1 MRHAGFKVSETPRKA
16 LTPLNYLLLAVFCL
30 FAFAPGIASLPPTD
44 RDESRFV
51 QATKQMVESGDYV
64 DIRFQD
70 EPRYK
75 KPAGIYWLQSAAVLA
90 SGKGSE
96 APIWVYRLVSVLA
109 GTFSVLALAFI
120 GDRMFGRTAGL
131 IAGLGLAGVL
141 MLGVEA
147 RIAKTDATLLATAL
161 LAQGALA
168 TIYLGHRAGRP
179 QGNANWLFWA
189 AQGLSILIKGPV
201 VPFMSVLT
209 VAAIALLDRDR
220 SWLRK
225 LRPFTGIL
233 LTLLVAAPWLI
244 LITLKTGAAFW
255 QESVGKDLLSK
266 VGSGQESHGFPPGYY
281 FLTYSVF
288 MWPFALVALDGGLKA
303 LNRFRDDPRLL
314 FCLAWYLPYWV
325 AIELIPTKLPHYVL
339 PAYPALLLLMAWS
352 LTDATASTTA
362 LSRWQVWLRRACA
375 FGVIGVSAG
384 LAAIATGITPYFLGQ
399 YSWWGQLAGLLV
411 FAAALLGAGMP
422 KDMSPLQRTGL
433 AAAAAAAAFGVLAWK
448 VLPPLRPLWLSPQ
461 IAEGFEALKPCPT
474 SRLASAGYGEPSLV
488 FLAGT
493 RTLLTNGE
501 GAAQALAQDPVCAI
515 AIVADSENDRFV
527 ASVPG
532 GKAALTELGRIE
544 GMNYS
549 KGEPRVLT
557 FYTLAK
563 P

>member
-1 MRHAGFKVSETPRKA
+1 MRHAGFNLSETPRKA

-30 FAFAPGIASLPPTD
+30 FAFAPGIATLPPTD

-75 KPAGIYWLQSAAVLA
+75 KPAGIYWLQSAAVLV
-90 SGKGSE
+90 SGKGSD

-131 IAGLGLAGVL
+131 IAAFGLAGVL

-201 VPFMSVLT
+201 VPFMSILT

-220 SWLRK
+220 SWLRR
-225 LRPFTGIL
+225 LRPLTGIL

-288 MWPFALVALDGGLKA
+288 IWPFALVALDGGLKA

-339 PAYPALLLLMAWS
+339 PAYPALILLMAWS
-352 LTDATASTTA
+352 LTDASASTVA

-384 LAAIATGITPYFLGQ
+384 LAAIATGITPYFLGK

-422 KDMSPLQRTGL
+422 RDMSPLQRTGL
-433 AAAAAAAAFGVLAWK
+433 AAAAAAAAFGVLTWK

-474 SRLASAGYGEPSLV
+474 SRLVSAGYGEPSLV

-501 GAAQALAQDPVCAI
+501 GAAQALAEDPACAI

-532 GKAALTELGRIE
+532 GTAALTDLGRIE

-557 FYTLAK
+557 FYGMARQ
-563 P
+563 

>member
-1 MRHAGFKVSETPRKA
+1 MRHAGFNVSETPRKA
-16 LTPLNYLLLAVFCL
+16 LTPLNYLLLAAFCL
-30 FAFAPGIASLPPTD
+30 FAFAPGIATLPPTD

-75 KPAGIYWLQSAAVLA
+75 KPAGIYWLQSTAVLA
-90 SGKGSE
+90 SGQGSD

-131 IAGLGLAGVL
+131 IAAFGLAGVL

-189 AQGLSILIKGPV
+189 AQGLAILIKGPV

-220 SWLRK
+220 SWLRR

-352 LTDATASTTA
+352 LIDASASTTA

-433 AAAAAAAAFGVLAWK
+433 AAAAAAAAFGVLTWK

-461 IAEGFEALKPCPT
+461 IAEGFESLKPCPT
-474 SRLASAGYGEPSLV
+474 SRLVSAGYGEPSLV

-501 GAAQALAQDPVCAI
+501 GAAQALAEDPACAV
-515 AIVADSENDRFV
+515 AIVADSESDRFT

-532 GKAALTELGRIE
+532 GKAALTELGRIQ

>member
-1 MRHAGFKVSETPRKA
+1 MTTSGFKISQTPGKP
-16 LTPLNYLLLAVFCL
+16 LSLLNYLLLAVFCL

-70 EPRYK
+70 VPRYK
-75 KPAGIYWLQSAAVLA
+75 KPAGIYWLQSAAVLV

-109 GTFSVLALAFI
+109 GTFSVLAIAFI

-131 IAGLGLAGVL
+131 IAGLGLAGIL

-168 TIYLGHRAGRP
+168 AIYLGHRAGKP
-179 QGNANWLFWA
+179 QGKAHWLFWI

-201 VPFMSVLT
+201 IPFMSLLT
-209 VAAIALLDRDR
+209 VAAIATVDRDR

-225 LRPFTGIL
+225 LRPLTGIL
-233 LTLLVAAPWLI
+233 VTLLVAAPWLI

-255 QESVGKDLLSK
+255 QESVGKDLIGK
-266 VGSGQESHGFPPGYY
+266 VGAAQESHGFPPGYY

-303 LNRFRDDPRLL
+303 LKRFRTDPRLL

-325 AIELIPTKLPHYVL
+325 AIELIPTKLPHYAL
-339 PAYPALLLLMAWS
+339 PAYPALVLLMAWT
-352 LTDATASTTA
+352 LTDASAA
-362 LSRWQVWLRRACA
+362 GVQLSRWQVWVRRACA
-375 FGVIGVSAG
+375 FGVVGITVG
-384 LAAIATGITPYFLGQ
+384 LAAIVVGITPYFLGQ
-399 YSWWGQLAGLLV
+399 FSWWGLVGALLV
-411 FAAALLGAGMP
+411 VVAGLLGAGLP
-422 KDMSPLQRTGL
+422 QAMSPLQRTGI
-433 AAAAAAAAFGVLAWK
+433 AAAAAAAAFGLLTWR
-448 VLPPLRPLWLSPQ
+448 VLPPLEPLWLSPE
-461 IAEGFEALKPCPT
+461 IAQRFKELKPCPT
-474 SRLASAGYGEPSLV
+474 SRLVSAGYGEPSLV

-493 RTLLTNGE
+493 DTELTRGKE
-501 GAAQALAQDPVCAI
+501 AANMLIADPACTVAVVSVAESKAFLAA
-515 AIVADSENDRFV
+515 
-527 ASVPG
+527 VPG
-532 GKAALTELGRIE
+532 GGSALKELGRIE
-544 GMNYS
+544 GVNYS
-549 KGEPRVLT
+549 KGEPRTLT
-557 FYTLAK
+557 FYMLAK
-563 P
+563 